1 MKLTNVVLLA
11 LGYVIGAKAGRE
23 RYQQIVSGVARASQ
37 RLEAFSTHRPARRQ
51 EPSSSRA
58 DSGS

>member
-1 MKLTNVVLLA
+1 VKLTNVVVLA
-11 LGYVIGAKAGRE
+11 AAYVIGAKAGRE
-23 RYQQIVSGVARASQ
+23 RYEQIVSGVARASE

-51 EPSSSRA
+51 EPSSGRA